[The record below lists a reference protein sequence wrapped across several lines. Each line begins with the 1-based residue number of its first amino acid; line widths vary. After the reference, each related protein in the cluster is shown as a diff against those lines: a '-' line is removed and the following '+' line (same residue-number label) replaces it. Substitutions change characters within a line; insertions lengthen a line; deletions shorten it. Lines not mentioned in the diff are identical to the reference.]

1 MVGNP
6 VILLHVM
13 GEATEAREIKQN
25 VNVTRKQAFKLR
37 FKSIPTLS
45 QVQRG
50 APKEHA
56 ILPVAHPAPLLWTRG
71 PSFPLP
77 TRHPSC
83 GQTGRVR
90 SLPQHHH
97 LGQACFWVSGQPF

>member
-6 VILLHVM
+6 VIPLHVM

-45 QVQRG
+45 RVQRV

-56 ILPVAHPAPLLWTRG
+56 TLPIAHPSPLLWTKGAGRISS
-71 PSFPLP
+71 PASSPLP
-77 TRHPSC
+77 
-83 GQTGRVR
+83 GLFLGVR
-90 SLPQHHH
+90 STL
-97 LGQACFWVSGQPF
+97 LSLNF